1 MTSLEVKNRIEQE
14 IGCKW
19 EHSNAHGVDLR
30 TCLVHPE
37 RQRFLDCADEGRAVD
52 LWLVLEEDPKTRRGY
67 KIVFDEDN
75 GMCGLSIADQNGRA
89 VFLGYYGDFITT
101 LDAM

>member
-1 MTSLEVKNRIEQE
+1 MTSSEVKNRIEQE
-14 IGCKW
+14 IGGEW

-37 RQRFLDCADEGRAVD
+37 RQRFLDCTDEDRAVD
-52 LWLVLEEDPKTRRGY
+52 LWLVLEEDPKTRGGY

-75 GMCGLSIADQNGRA
+75 AMCGLAIADQNGRA